1 MCRTTETTPEPSLVG
16 PFPTKSVSNSV
27 VRLPD
32 THFRAEN
39 EIYVPRASYTPE
51 LMSPRKQPPTTNS
64 TFNHRARSDSRAY
77 VRSKSKEKSFL
88 PD

>member
-1 MCRTTETTPEPSLVG
+1 MCRTTETTPEPSLVR
-16 PFPTKSVSNSV
+16 PFPTKSVSNSL

-32 THFRAEN
+32 TYFRPEN
-39 EIYVPRASYTPE
+39 EIYVASYTPE
-51 LMSPRKQPPTTNS
+51 LMSPRKQPRTTNS